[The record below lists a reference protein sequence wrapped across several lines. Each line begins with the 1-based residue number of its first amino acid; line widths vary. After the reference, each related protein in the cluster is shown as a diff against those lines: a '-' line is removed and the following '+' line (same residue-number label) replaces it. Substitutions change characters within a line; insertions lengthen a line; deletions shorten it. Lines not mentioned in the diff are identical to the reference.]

1 MNKSIAE
8 MLKKGYIL
16 FPKVLFEEQMKMT
29 KNATGSFEAFILV
42 LTHVN
47 YSTVT
52 CRVNGQTFECRR
64 GESVISLTHCHLRG
78 FLGEISRGNPETKG
92 QYRPCQTGME
102 ETFSP
107 RTQYEHTAD

>member
-1 MNKSIAE
+1 

-47 YSTVT
+47 YSTAAVHA
-52 CRVNGQTFECRR
+52 GGHAGDGLE
-64 GESVISLTHCHLRG
+64 G
-78 FLGEISRGNPETKG
+78 LGHR
-92 QYRPCQTGME
+92 
-102 ETFSP
+102 
-107 RTQYEHTAD
+107 

>member
-64 GESVISLTHCHLRG
+64 GESVDHLTDTKYCMQASTYLSDKA
-78 FLGEISRGNPETKG
+78 FLDE
-92 QYRPCQTGME
+92 YD
-102 ETFSP
+102 
-107 RTQYEHTAD
+107 Y

>member
-64 GESVISLTHCHLRG
+64 RIGDLPHPLGESVRMETRPHTPVLR
-78 FLGEISRGNPETKG
+78 
-92 QYRPCQTGME
+92 
-102 ETFSP
+102 
-107 RTQYEHTAD
+107 

>member
-47 YSTVT
+47 YSTVSVAST
-52 CRVNGQTFECRR
+52 VRPSNAG
-64 GESVISLTHCHLRG
+64 GENR
-78 FLGEISRGNPETKG
+78 
-92 QYRPCQTGME
+92 
-102 ETFSP
+102 
-107 RTQYEHTAD
+107 